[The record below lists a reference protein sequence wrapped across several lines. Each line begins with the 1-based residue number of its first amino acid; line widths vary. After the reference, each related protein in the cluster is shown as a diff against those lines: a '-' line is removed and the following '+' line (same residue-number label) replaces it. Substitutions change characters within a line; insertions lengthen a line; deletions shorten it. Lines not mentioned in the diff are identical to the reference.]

1 MEVPCHIRIFRYTV
15 YETLKRDEKDPRS
28 GEREQYE
35 IQIHEMKTLGK
46 VPPRRVVLKSSRRK
60 TSTRLILALNCGEEE
75 AQERGD
81 NHITANGVEYVPE

>member
-1 MEVPCHIRIFRYTV
+1 
-15 YETLKRDEKDPRS
+15 
-28 GEREQYE
+28 
-35 IQIHEMKTLGK
+35 LGK